1 MTATETLRHEHEIIL
16 LVLGSVESRVMPPE
30 EADLDADWLGK
41 LVDFCRNFVDRCHHA
56 KEERH
61 LIPKMEQRGIPSDH
75 GAICFT
81 LQEHEQGRELV
92 RAIAEALPAVR
103 AGDAGA
109 IASTASGLQAYVELL
124 EAHIKKENEVL
135 FPMADEV
142 FTPEDQAELEVAFER
157 VETEE
162 LGEGV
167 HEKYHQLAHE
177 LAGHPEER

>member
-1 MTATETLRHEHEIIL
+1 MTATETLKHEHKVIS
-16 LVLGSVESRVMPPE
+16 LVLEGIETRVKSSEGSVGLE
-30 EADLDADWLGK
+30 ADWLAK

-61 LIPKMEQRGIPSDH
+61 LIPKMEERGISGED
-75 GAICFT
+75 GAIWCT

-92 RAIAEALPAVR
+92 RAVAEAVPAVR
-103 AGDAGA
+103 AGDAEA
-109 IASTASGLQAYVELL
+109 TASAASGLQAYVELL

-142 FTPEDQAELEVAFER
+142 FTQEDQAELEAAFER
-157 VETEE
+157 VEAEE

-177 LAGHPEER
+177 LAGHQ